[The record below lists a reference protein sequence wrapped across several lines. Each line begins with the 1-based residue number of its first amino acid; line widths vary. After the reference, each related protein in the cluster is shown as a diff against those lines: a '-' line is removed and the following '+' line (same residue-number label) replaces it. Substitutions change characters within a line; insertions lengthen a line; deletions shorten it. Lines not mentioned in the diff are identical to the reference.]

1 MAKST
6 NLPAGRRRHKRVLK
20 EAKGFYGA
28 RSARYKTAAN
38 AVDAAREASYAHRKR
53 KKRDFRR
60 LWITRISAACKM
72 RDMNYSRFMN
82 GLKKANIV
90 INRKMLSELAISDAT
105 AFDQLVKTVVSA
117 K

>member
-1 MAKST
+1 MPKST
-6 NLPAGRRRHKRVLK
+6 NLPAGRRRHKRILK

-38 AVDAAREASYAHRKR
+38 AVEEARKAAYEHRKD

-60 LWITRISAACKM
+60 LWIARISAACKM
-72 RDMNYSRFMN
+72 RDLNYSTFMN
-82 GLKKANIV
+82 ALKKAEIE
-90 INRKMLSELAISDAT
+90 INRKMLSELAISDAA
-105 AFDQLVKTVVSA
+105 AFDKLVKTAV